1 MQRTLCHCEAST
13 GDPAGYCVPVGKR
26 NKQAKDKQLSLA
38 TIVWSK
44 VKFMTR
50 DVRISRK
57 GILVAFGSDMPT
69 ARYCFRS
76 DIVFDSDICTA
87 GKLWIN
93 TLALMKPK
101 YNLHCKY
108 NRSCPRCTIYD
119 D

>member
-1 MQRTLCHCEAST
+1 MA
-13 GDPAGYCVPVGKR
+13 
-26 NKQAKDKQLSLA
+26 
-38 TIVWSK
+38 
-44 VKFMTR
+44 
-50 DVRISRK
+50 ISRK

-119 D
+119 DELTICVIINIIY